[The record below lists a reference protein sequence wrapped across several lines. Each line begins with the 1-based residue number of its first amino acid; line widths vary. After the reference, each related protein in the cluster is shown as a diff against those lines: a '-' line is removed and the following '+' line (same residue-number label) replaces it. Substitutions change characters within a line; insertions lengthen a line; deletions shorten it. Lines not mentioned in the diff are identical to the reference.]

1 MSNKENGAVSPMK
14 KTSIGGQALIEGIM
28 MRGPKR
34 TTMAVRKPEGDIA
47 LESWETDNS
56 TKSWIYR
63 APFLRGIFSFID
75 SMKLGYRCL
84 MRSAELAGLED
95 AVEPKD
101 DKKSEQE
108 QIDVT
113 NSETAADNSGD
124 QVKCDAVSNDNA
136 DAKKSESIQP
146 WMMNI
151 IMVISTVLGVVLA
164 VVLFKALPEMLYG
177 LLTKLIPALD
187 GSGYGYS
194 LLRALFVGVIKI
206 VILVG
211 YMLAVSLMKDIRRTF
226 MYHGAEHKSIAC
238 YESGLELTVENVRR
252 QRRFHPRCGT
262 SFLVLM
268 VLVGVFITMFIPAKL
283 VESTALNVVLR
294 SLISIALLPL
304 MMSIGYELIKLAGKH
319 DNVMTRIISAP
330 GMWLQRIT
338 TREPD
343 DSMIECAI
351 AALTDVIPGDGSDA
365 WEKK

>member
-1 MSNKENGAVSPMK
+1 MK

-47 LESWETDNS
+47 LESWDTDNS
-56 TKSWIYR
+56 VKSWWYR
-63 APFLRGIFSFID
+63 APFVRGIFNFID
-75 SMKLGYRCL
+75 SMKQGYRCL
-84 MRSAELAGLED
+84 MRSAELAGLDD
-95 AVEPKD
+95 ATDTKAAEKSPDKVTDQENEAENSENISVGDAEPKKKD
-101 DKKSEQE
+101 D
-108 QIDVT
+108 
-113 NSETAADNSGD
+113 A
-124 QVKCDAVSNDNA
+124 
-136 DAKKSESIQP
+136 IQP
-146 WMMNI
+146 WMMNL

-164 VVLFKALPEMLYG
+164 IVLFKALPEAIYG
-177 LLTKLIPALD
+177 GLTKLIPALD

-194 LLRALFVGVIKI
+194 LLRALFVGIVKI

-238 YESGLELTVENVRR
+238 YESGMELTVENVRL

-262 SFLVLM
+262 SFLILM
-268 VLVGVFITMFIPAKL
+268 VLVGVFITMFIPAKI
-283 VESTALNVVLR
+283 VEGTALNVLLR

-304 MMSIGYELIKLAGKH
+304 MMGIGYELIKLAGKY
-319 DNVMTRIISAP
+319 DNVLTRIISAP
-330 GMWLQRIT
+330 GMWLQHIT

-343 DSMIECAI
+343 DGMIECAI
-351 AALTDVIPGDGSDA
+351 AALKDVIPGDGSDA

>member
-1 MSNKENGAVSPMK
+1 MK

-47 LESWETDNS
+47 LESWDTDNS
-56 TKSWIYR
+56 VKPWWYR
-63 APFLRGIFSFID
+63 APFVRGIFNFID
-75 SMKLGYRCL
+75 SMKQGYRCL
-84 MRSAELAGLED
+84 MRSAELAGLDD
-95 AVEPKD
+95 ATDTKAAEKASDEVTDQENEAVNSENVSSGDAEPKKKD
-101 DKKSEQE
+101 D
-108 QIDVT
+108 T
-113 NSETAADNSGD
+113 
-124 QVKCDAVSNDNA
+124 
-136 DAKKSESIQP
+136 IQP
-146 WMMNI
+146 WMMNL

-164 VVLFKALPEMLYG
+164 IVLFKALPEAIYG
-177 LLTKLIPALD
+177 GLTKLIPALD

-194 LLRALFVGVIKI
+194 LLRALFVGIVKI

-238 YESGLELTVENVRR
+238 YESGMELTVENVRL

-262 SFLVLM
+262 SFLILM
-268 VLVGVFITMFIPAKL
+268 VLVGVFITMFIPAKI
-283 VESTALNVVLR
+283 VEGTALNVLLR

-304 MMSIGYELIKLAGKH
+304 MMGIGYELIKLAGKY
-319 DNVMTRIISAP
+319 DNVLTRIISAP
-330 GMWLQRIT
+330 GMWLQHIT

-343 DSMIECAI
+343 DGMIECAI
-351 AALTDVIPGDGSDA
+351 AALKDVIPGDGSDA